1 MFRVAGNWDAGTRG
15 SIFTLEAMKGFV
27 YRLAR
32 SLPSGT
38 SVPLTIDLQ
47 SLSFMRRICV
57 IYNPVAQGGKAKRF
71 LKHQDWFDHG
81 TVFRPTDAPHAATC
95 LAADA
100 IEEGFETIVAAGGDG
115 TLNEVLN
122 GFGRV
127 ANGFQ
132 RARLA
137 VIPLGTVNVFAK
149 ELALPMNL
157 RRCWEV
163 IVRGSERLIDVG
175 VAEFEHDGQPQ
186 RRYFV
191 QLGGAGLDARA
202 IELVD
207 WEQKKKLLQLAYVI
221 AGLKALRE
229 PLPEITCEAGGK
241 AYRGRLVLFG
251 NGRFYG
257 GKLPIFPRAGLADGR
272 LHLCVFEKVNLW
284 VAARYG
290 LGFLTGSANPPASV
304 HYLQASEFKLSG
316 VSKVPFELEGDLAG
330 HLPVQVRIHNQ
341 RLRVICN

>member
-1 MFRVAGNWDAGTRG
+1 M
-15 SIFTLEAMKGFV
+15 S
-27 YRLAR
+27 
-32 SLPSGT
+32 
-38 SVPLTIDLQ
+38 
-47 SLSFMRRICV
+47 RICV

-71 LKHQDWFDHG
+71 LKHQDWFEQG
-81 TVFRPTDAPHAATC
+81 TVFRATDAPHAATRI
-95 LAADA
+95 AAAA
-100 IEEGFETIVAAGGDG
+100 ITEGFETIVAAGGDG

-122 GFGRV
+122 GFGLV
-127 ANGFQ
+127 EDGFR

-149 ELALPMNL
+149 ELDLPMNL
-157 RRCWEV
+157 RRAWE
-163 IVRGSERLIDVG
+163 IVQHGHERLIDVG
-175 VAEFEHDGQPQ
+175 VTEFEQEGKPR

-229 PLPEITCEAGGK
+229 PRPEITCEADGRL
-241 AYRGRLVLFG
+241 YRGGLVLFG

-257 GKLPIFPRAGLADGR
+257 GRLPMFPRANVADRR
-272 LHLCVFEKVNLW
+272 LHVCVFERVNLW

-290 LGFLTGSANPPASV
+290 LGFITGNAHPPSSV
-304 HYLQASEFKLSG
+304 RYFQATEFKLS
-316 VSKVPFELEGDLAG
+316 SKLKTPFELEGDLVG
-330 HLPVQVRIHNQ
+330 HLPIRVRLHPE
-341 RLRVICN
+341 RLRVVVS